1 MIIASD
7 HGESFGEHAGIYCH
21 GTSLYQTEL
30 HVPLIV
36 LPPAGGPS
44 PRVVGERV
52 SLREIATTIVNLAG
66 CPGGSPFSG
75 ESLARFWRDS
85 GTSEP
90 ASGAEEG
97 ARGRALAEVVP
108 NDPMDPDPRG
118 CSSLDGR
125 WPR

>member
-7 HGESFGEHAGIYCH
+7 HGESFGEHAGVFCH

-44 PRVVGERV
+44 PRVVAERV
-52 SLREIATTIVNLAG
+52 SLREIATTIVDLAG
-66 CPGGSPFSG
+66 SAARSPFSG

-85 GTSEP
+85 AGSAP
-90 ASGAEEG
+90 ASAAAKRAE
-97 ARGRALAEVVP
+97 
-108 NDPMDPDPRG
+108 
-118 CSSLDGR
+118 
-125 WPR
+125 